1 MQPLARRRR
10 GPGQWITM
18 IRSVMARSSAGSG
31 KHVGLPHQT
40 EGYGIRPS
48 AAATCHDDAMMERL
62 DEVWITRDYPVLCE
76 VTRRIDA
83 GDFHVHQDVVA
94 EATHLEPD
102 EVKRAAAALE
112 RRGLVT
118 LAAGMGPVRF
128 AEVSG
133 EAYLITGLHPDA
145 DDALSRLVQLLQQA
159 AEQTGD
165 KDERSRLRRAADGL
179 LGVSRDVMTGVLTA
193 YLSAQLPH

>member
-1 MQPLARRRR
+1 MFTRMQSKA
-10 GPGQWITM
+10 M
-18 IRSVMARSSAGSG
+18 
-31 KHVGLPHQT
+31 
-40 EGYGIRPS
+40 ES
-48 AAATCHDDAMMERL
+48 AAMSTATCHDDAMTEPL
-62 DEVWITRDYPVLCE
+62 DEVWVTRDYPVLCE

-83 GDFHVHQDVVA
+83 GDFHIHQNIVA
-94 EATHLEPD
+94 EATGLGPD

-118 LAAGMGPVRF
+118 LAAGIGPVRF

-133 EAYLITGLHPDA
+133 AAYLITGLHPDT

-165 KDERSRLRRAADGL
+165 EDERSRLRRAADGL

-193 YLSAQLPH
+193 YLSRQLPH